1 MGKNAKCLV
10 VYNHDQN
17 SKKEKKREEKKKNPG
32 ESHSG
37 K

>member
-17 SKKEKKREEKKKNPG
+17 SKKEKKKKNPG